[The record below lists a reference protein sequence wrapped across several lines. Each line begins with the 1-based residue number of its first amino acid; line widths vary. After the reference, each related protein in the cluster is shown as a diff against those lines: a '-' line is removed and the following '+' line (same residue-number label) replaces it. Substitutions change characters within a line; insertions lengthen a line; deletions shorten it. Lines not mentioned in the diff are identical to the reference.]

1 MGSEWQERSGFDRHV
16 FRILLGVV
24 IVTLA
29 IGTTV
34 YHYVEHL
41 AWIDAYYFSVVTLA
55 TVGYG
60 DFAPHTA
67 FGKLFTTFYIFVGVG
82 ILATFISYNMRRYA
96 GRIVPHRHDDS
107 SAGVLE
113 VAAKGHRPADAAW
126 ALTGRWERSV
136 RRAEPPDR

>member
-1 MGSEWQERSGFDRHV
+1 MGSEGRSEATREMGSEGRSEWSSPRKWDFDRHV

-96 GRIVPHRHDDS
+96 GRIVPHRHDD
-107 SAGVLE
+107 E
-113 VAAKGHRPADAAW
+113 
-126 ALTGRWERSV
+126 
-136 RRAEPPDR
+136 

>member
-1 MGSEWQERSGFDRHV
+1 MAQSFGGQERSDPGNGFGAQERSGFDRHV
-16 FRILLGVV
+16 FRILLVIV

-96 GRIVPHRHDDS
+96 GRIVPHRHDDQSGTS
-107 SAGVLE
+107 S
-113 VAAKGHRPADAAW
+113 
-126 ALTGRWERSV
+126 
-136 RRAEPPDR
+136 

>member
-1 MGSEWQERSGFDRHV
+1 MPPAFDRHI
-16 FRILLGVV
+16 FRILLGLVAT
-24 IVTLA
+24 TLA
-29 IGTTV
+29 VGTLV

-60 DFAPHTA
+60 DFTPHTV

-96 GRIVPHRHDDS
+96 GRVSHHNRT
-107 SAGVLE
+107 E
-113 VAAKGHRPADAAW
+113 
-126 ALTGRWERSV
+126 
-136 RRAEPPDR
+136 

>member
-1 MGSEWQERSGFDRHV
+1 MHGTKFRRAGAQRPGNWVRRAGVEWFRSTRL
-16 FRILLGVV
+16 RILLGVV

-96 GRIVPHRHDDS
+96 GRIVPHRHDD
-107 SAGVLE
+107 
-113 VAAKGHRPADAAW
+113 K
-126 ALTGRWERSV
+126 
-136 RRAEPPDR
+136 